1 MNYPAIQ
8 HYTQYR
14 FESTC
19 GIHCVNNLLQL
30 KASLNDNSD
39 LNLPNRKPK
48 AFTKKDFDKIAGELS
63 LLENTLVPS
72 KIPLGLRNPYR
83 HSSPVLGNFSIHVLE
98 VAIQRVLVANSGQ
111 KEVNLKCIQNLAA
124 YTSKIDQFACDKK
137 DNDDRKYDDSFIGF
151 IVNAKAPPFILPKQ
165 FSYAKK
171 VCERFERNWRH
182 WYVIIP
188 WYIGEGEKDKA
199 LKYWIVLDSL
209 KRRPLVIP
217 VTKINDEFAEPNAE
231 NHLEADNLR
240 DMVSTK
246 LNLTKYFKEKH
257 VLSSD
262 GFQIPFDMFHISV
275 VDK

>member
-72 KIPLGLRNPYR
+72 KIPLCLRNPYR
-83 HSSPVLGNFSIHVLE
+83 HSSPVFGNFSIHVLE
-98 VAIQRVLVANSGQ
+98 VAIQRVLVPHSSQ
-111 KEVNLKCIQNLAA
+111 EEVNLECIRNLAE
-124 YTSKIDQFACDKK
+124 YTSKIDQFAYEKK
-137 DNDDRKYDDSFIGF
+137 DNSDRKYDNNFIGF
-151 IVNAKAPPFILPKQ
+151 LVNSKAPQCKLPKL
-165 FSYAKK
+165 FGCAKMT
-171 VCERFERNWRH
+171 FERNWRH